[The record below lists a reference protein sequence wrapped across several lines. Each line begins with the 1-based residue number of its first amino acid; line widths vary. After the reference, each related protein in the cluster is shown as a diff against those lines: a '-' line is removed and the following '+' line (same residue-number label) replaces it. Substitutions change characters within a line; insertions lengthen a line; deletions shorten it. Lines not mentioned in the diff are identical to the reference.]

1 MAARRFVDGEGPKD
15 DPPAAGGKPR
25 VRIVDVAARA
35 GVSITTV
42 SHALSQRRPVSAR
55 TREKVQRAIEELSYR
70 PNEAARSLRG
80 QPTATVAVI
89 VPDITNPFYPQLA
102 RGMQDVLSPKGYQA
116 LICSSD
122 AEPVSRREIVEQMI
136 ARRVDGICISGY
148 YDDHAD
154 AEPAVEAG
162 VPVVLF
168 GHRAPYP
175 GISTVTTDDVGA
187 GRMATEHLL
196 SRGHERVGFITG
208 RSDVGPPADRV
219 AGYRAALESAGI
231 QVEDELVVRE
241 PVSREGGAAGM
252 RRLLALDRPPQA
264 VVCTNDFVA
273 IGAMGEVLDR
283 GLDVPGDVAL
293 IGFDDI
299 DAAAL
304 VRPGLTTM
312 SVAIRRQ
319 GQAAAQLIL
328 DRIANPDQPPQATL
342 FATDLVQRQST

>member
-1 MAARRFVDGEGPKD
+1 MAARRFVDGKQ
-15 DPPAAGGKPR
+15 R

-42 SHALSQRRPVSAR
+42 SHALSGRRPVSEA
-55 TREKVQRAIEELSYR
+55 TRERVQRAIEELSYR

-80 QPTATVAVI
+80 QPTTTVAVI

-122 AEPVSRREIVEQMI
+122 AEPVSRREIVEQML

-148 YDDHAD
+148 YDDHTD

-175 GISTVTTDDVGA
+175 GISTVTTDDIGA
-187 GRMATEHLL
+187 GRLATEHLL
-196 SRGHERVGFITG
+196 SRGHERIAFISG
-208 RSDVGPPADRV
+208 PSISGPSISGPSDVGPPADRV

-231 QVEDELVVRE
+231 ADELVVHG

-252 RRLLALDRPPQA
+252 RQLLALDHPPQA

-273 IGAMGEVLDR
+273 IGAMQEALDR

-293 IGFDDI
+293 VGFDDI

-304 VRPGLTTM
+304 VRPALTTM
-312 SVAIRRQ
+312 AVAIRRQ

-342 FATDLVQRQST
+342 FGTDLVQRQST

>member
-1 MAARRFVDGEGPKD
+1 MTARRFADGKQ
-15 DPPAAGGKPR
+15 R
-25 VRIVDVAARA
+25 VRIVDVAALA

-42 SHALSQRRPVSAR
+42 SHALSGRRPVSER

-80 QPTATVAVI
+80 QPTTTVAVI

-122 AEPVSRREIVEQMI
+122 AEPVSRREIVEQML

-148 YDDHAD
+148 YDDHTD
-154 AEPAVEAG
+154 AEPAVDAG

-168 GHRAPYP
+168 GHRSPYP

-187 GRMATEHLL
+187 GRLATEHLL
-196 SRGHERVGFITG
+196 SRGRDRIGFITG
-208 RSDVGPPADRV
+208 PSDVGPPADRV
-219 AGYRAALESAGI
+219 AGYRAALAAAGI
-231 QVEDELVVRE
+231 RIDDELVVHGAI
-241 PVSREGGAAGM
+241 SREGGAAGM
-252 RRLLALDRPPQA
+252 DRLLALDRPPQA

-273 IGAMGEVLDR
+273 IGAMQEALDR
-283 GLDVPGDVAL
+283 GLGVPEDVAL
-293 IGFDDI
+293 VGFDDI

-304 VRPGLTTM
+304 VRPALTTIA
-312 SVAIRRQ
+312 VAIRRQ

-342 FATDLVQRQST
+342 FGTDLVQRQST

>member
-1 MAARRFVDGEGPKD
+1 MTARRFADGKQ
-15 DPPAAGGKPR
+15 R
-25 VRIVDVAARA
+25 VRIVDVAALA

-42 SHALSQRRPVSAR
+42 SHALSGRRPVSER

-80 QPTATVAVI
+80 QPTTTVAVI

-122 AEPVSRREIVEQMI
+122 AEPVSRREIVEQML

-148 YDDHAD
+148 YDDHTD
-154 AEPAVEAG
+154 AEPAVDAG

-187 GRMATEHLL
+187 GRLATEHLL
-196 SRGHERVGFITG
+196 SRGRERIAFISGPSSTG
-208 RSDVGPPADRV
+208 PSDVGPPADRV
-219 AGYRAALESAGI
+219 AGYRAALAAAGI
-231 QVEDELVVRE
+231 RIDDELVVHGAI
-241 PVSREGGAAGM
+241 SREGGAAGM
-252 RRLLALDRPPQA
+252 DRLLALDRPPQA

-273 IGAMGEVLDR
+273 IGAMQEALDR

-312 SVAIRRQ
+312 AVAIRRQ

-328 DRIANPDQPPQATL
+328 DRIADPDQPPQATL
-342 FATDLVQRQST
+342 FGTDLVQRQST